1 MEPVLIHNYNLLA
14 LRASTRRACTE
25 RGWVGRFIRRPQEA
39 QRVRICLYEKP
50 MLEGKKHAHEVAAE
64 CCVVLASTGRA
75 HVPRSG
81 PGRRSLGAN
90 DELICQ
96 EMLC

>member
-1 MEPVLIHNYNLLA
+1 
-14 LRASTRRACTE
+14 
-25 RGWVGRFIRRPQEA
+25 
-39 QRVRICLYEKP
+39 